1 MARAR
6 RAASVKQ
13 PEPPTLRRGHLG
25 HRRKR
30 LLSGFAPVGVIRRH
44 PDIKLLRRAGDIAG
58 LAAQQAALLE
68 AMWPL
73 LSAGG
78 MLLYTTCSVLAEE
91 NERQVARFL
100 SEHADAGCRP
110 GSAAWGRAGVHG
122 RQLLSGDDGMDGF
135 YFACIYKV

>member
-1 MARAR
+1 M
-6 RAASVKQ
+6 STSS
-13 PEPPTLRRGHLG
+13 PP
-25 HRRKR
+25 
-30 LLSGFAPVGVIRRH
+30 SGVIRRH
-44 PDIKLLRRAGDIAG
+44 PDIKLLRRAGDIAA
-58 LAAQQAALLE
+58 LAMQQAALLE

-110 GSAAWGRAGVHG
+110 GSASWGRAGVHG

-135 YFACIYKV
+135 YFACIHKA